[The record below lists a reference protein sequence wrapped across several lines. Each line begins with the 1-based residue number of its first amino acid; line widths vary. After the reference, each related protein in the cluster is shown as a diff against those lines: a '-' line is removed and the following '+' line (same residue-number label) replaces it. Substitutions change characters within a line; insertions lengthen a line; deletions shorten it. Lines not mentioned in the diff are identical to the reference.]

1 MKINTMLQCTEEA
14 ESYRILLS
22 HITQVRRC
30 TAVKTNQRVF
40 CCALSRT
47 SQWDWDV
54 AHCEVLETAQ
64 HVYYNNKSCSGDSV
78 VRSARG

>member
-30 TAVKTNQRVF
+30 TAVKQTNECSAVHF
-40 CCALSRT
+40 PGLHNGT
-47 SQWDWDV
+47 G
-54 AHCEVLETAQ
+54 TAQ
-64 HVYYNNKSCSGDSV
+64 HVYYSNKSCSGDSV
-78 VRSARG
+78 VQSARG